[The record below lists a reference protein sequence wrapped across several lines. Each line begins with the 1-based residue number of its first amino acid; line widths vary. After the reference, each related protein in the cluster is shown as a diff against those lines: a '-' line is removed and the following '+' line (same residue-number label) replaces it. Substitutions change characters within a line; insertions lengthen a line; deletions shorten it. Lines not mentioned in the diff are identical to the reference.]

1 MLSYDWQTLDQDVKA
16 TEAVLAPSF
25 RSEYAKTMAGVSD
38 QTIKNQVKLTATAV
52 ATSIVSATDKKVVAL
67 VFVNQVTTA
76 KGTAEPAPR
85 PEPGAGHAD
94 PRWGR
99 VARVQDGRVLIN

>member
-1 MLSYDWQTLDQDVKA
+1 M
-16 TEAVLAPSF
+16 
-25 RSEYAKTMAGVSD
+25 REYAKPMAKVKA
-38 QTIKNQVKLTATAV
+38 QTIKNQVKLTAKVV

-76 KGTAEPAPR
+76 KGTGQPARR

-99 VARVQDGRVLIN
+99 LARVEDGGVLIS